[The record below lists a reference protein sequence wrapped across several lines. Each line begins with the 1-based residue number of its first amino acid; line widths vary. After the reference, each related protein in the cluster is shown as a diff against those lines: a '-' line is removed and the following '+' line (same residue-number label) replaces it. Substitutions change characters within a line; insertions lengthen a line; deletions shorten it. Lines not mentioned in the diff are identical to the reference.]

1 MDNVCIVTLS
11 FSAPLNPLKY
21 VGLILIIVCVCVCV
35 CHPTHLY
42 TMKAMKAKA
51 AANRMLAV
59 TTTLVALG
67 DVVDPERDGDQV
79 E

>member
-1 MDNVCIVTLS
+1 MC
-11 FSAPLNPLKY
+11 
-21 VGLILIIVCVCVCV
+21 VCVCVCV

-67 DVVDPERDGDQV
+67 DVVDPEGDGDQV